1 MSSVPGMDSYG
12 IHGWWKQIQQMQS
25 CKAVIGWDGPKKERI
40 RIQVPE
46 MSEVISDGK
55 DSRCQ
60 IYIIMSSF
68 KGDVLKIL
76 FTFDKNDSIVIEL
89 ATLEG
94 YGLIHCNHFRGGG
107 GQGGQINRKS
117 GATLKEL
124 KLGCLAYANLE
135 FLQLYSLRGQH
146 LFQTQGSK
154 IGHHFKVTF
163 MKTSRNFGHL
173 ICFNE
178 RFVIFYRLWKFFADL
193 LLAQGEVRWF
203 TMWLAGL
210 SMNIG
215 AQSTRGG
222 FASSFW
228 GGNEA

>member
-12 IHGWWKQIQQMQS
+12 IHGWRKQIRQMQS

-89 ATLEG
+89 ATFGGPEG
-94 YGLIHCNHFRGGG
+94 YRRLWLDSLQPLSGGG
-107 GQGGQINRKS
+107 AGRANKS
-117 GATLKEL
+117 QKWCNSQRIEAGMPGVCK
-124 KLGCLAYANLE
+124 
-135 FLQLYSLRGQH
+135 
-146 LFQTQGSK
+146 
-154 IGHHFKVTF
+154 
-163 MKTSRNFGHL
+163 FGIPTVIL
-173 ICFNE
+173 IA
-178 RFVIFYRLWKFFADL
+178 RA
-193 LLAQGEVRWF
+193 
-203 TMWLAGL
+203 
-210 SMNIG
+210 
-215 AQSTRGG
+215 
-222 FASSFW
+222 ASFSDT
-228 GGNEA
+228 G